1 MIPVE
6 VTQTPW
12 RYTTFPEALDH
23 WQSLVAGL
31 LAFVAAVIVVVG
43 SEWRAR
49 KALRASLA
57 SEVRLYVDHLI
68 KLREMLTRLEP
79 SFVDEGAARRQYDLR
94 DLTAL
99 YPPTVYPAAAAGTM
113 GLLSRPS
120 AADVVDFYATV
131 ERLKTTARL
140 MSNEPNENVL
150 PSNYS
155 ILIELIEVICRT
167 SLPLLSKFP
176 PDERDAGFRAEI
188 EKWNAA
194 EAGAATIKT
203 GISETAFDAIV
214 AWLDRGRRA
223 LTARRLNTIGP
234 LGIVGVLI
242 IFIWGPPQPNFDEF
256 VPLALEGQSLCTW
269 RRTRGGLS
277 ANTRSCPA

>member
-140 MSNEPNENVL
+140 MSNEPNENAAL
-150 PSNYS
+150 ELFDPHRANRSN
-155 ILIELIEVICRT
+155 
-167 SLPLLSKFP
+167 LS
-176 PDERDAGFRAEI
+176 DQS
-188 EKWNAA
+188 
-194 EAGAATIKT
+194 AATFQV
-203 GISETAFDAIV
+203 SS
-214 AWLDRGRRA
+214 RRA
-223 LTARRLNTIGP
+223 RRRI
-234 LGIVGVLI
+234 
-242 IFIWGPPQPNFDEF
+242 
-256 VPLALEGQSLCTW
+256 QSGD
-269 RRTRGGLS
+269 REMERG
-277 ANTRSCPA
+277 